1 MLGKIEGRRRRG
13 QQRMRWLDGIS
24 KSKDMSLN
32 KLRGIVKEGKPGT
45 LHSMRSQRVGRDCV
59 TEQQQGM
66 HPMKNVRLCAPEDI
80 DKNVHSRTTLRP
92 HMETTQMFNSKF
104 AF

>member
-1 MLGKIEGRRRRG
+1 MLGKIEGRRRRE
-13 QQRMRWLDGIS
+13 QQRMRWLDGIT

-45 LHSMRSQRVGRDCV
+45 LHSMRSQRAGCDYV
-59 TEQQQGM
+59 TEHQGM
-66 HPMKNVRLCAPEDI
+66 HPMKNVRLRAPEDI